1 MNNSLLKQILF
12 EYEIKRKKAII
23 DAENRKKELLE
34 INPKISEIDDALS
47 KISIESAKAVI
58 IAPENEKK
66 KILQVLV
73 LV

>member
-1 MNNSLLKQILF
+1 MNNSLLKQILS

-34 INPKISEIDDALS
+34 INPKIAEIDDELS

-58 IAPENEKK
+58 VAPENEKK
-66 KILQVLV
+66 KILQDL
-73 LV
+73 